1 LKQEGNTVSEGNH
14 EDRVYRSPVLY
25 KRKKGLRKFLLS
37 FGITFVILYF
47 LFFVQVPYY
56 IYQPGTAESVKPM
69 VQVAQPDP
77 VENGTFMLTTVSLIP
92 KANVLSFLL
101 AQLNVDAEVQRKR
114 DVLKGQTEQQFMQ
127 RQEIIML
134 ESQSSAIQAAYL
146 KAKIPFQVKSVGAY
160 VTETKKGFPAA
171 AVLKP
176 GDTIVQAD
184 GKPAEGIKDLQA
196 ALANKKVGDT
206 VEITVKRGTEELSF
220 PIVLADVTAA
230 ASPATTAPA
239 SGTGTGGT
247 SGAAPKAGIGVT
259 TADLRAVVPE
269 QADKKV
275 QIQAGEIGG
284 PSAGLMF
291 ALEIFNQLT
300 AGDLSKGYRIAGT
313 GTIDP
318 TGNVCSIG
326 GIQHKIVAAER
337 EGTDVFFAPKDRA
350 KGECG
355 LAGDVPNATDA
366 TNKANAIHSR
376 MKVIPV
382 GTLDDALNYLAG
394 LPVKPS

>member
-1 LKQEGNTVSEGNH
+1 MSEGN
-14 EDRVYRSPVLY
+14 EDRVYRSPVLN
-25 KRKKGLRKFLLS
+25 KRHKGINKFWLA
-37 FGITFVILYF
+37 FGITFVVLYF
-47 LFFVQVPYY
+47 LYFVPVPYY
-56 IYQPGTAESVKPM
+56 IYQPGTAESIKPM
-69 VQVAQPDP
+69 VQVAQADP

-101 AQLNVDAEVQRKR
+101 AQWNENAEVQRKR

-134 ESQSSAIQAAYL
+134 ESQSSAIQAAYT

-160 VTETKKGFPAA
+160 ITETKKGLPAS

-176 GDTIVQAD
+176 GDTIVRVD
-184 GKPAEGIKDLQA
+184 GKAAEGIKALQT
-196 ALANKKVGDT
+196 ALANKTIGDT
-206 VEITVKRGTEELSF
+206 VEITVKRGKEELSF
-220 PIVLADVTAA
+220 PIVLADVSAA
-230 ASPATTAPA
+230 AAPETPTPSSSVGNTPAP
-239 SGTGTGGT
+239 
-247 SGAAPKAGIGVT
+247 APKAGIGVT

-269 QADKKV
+269 QSEKKV

-291 ALEIFNQLT
+291 ALEIYNQLT
-300 AGDLSKGYRIAGT
+300 PGDLSKGYRIAGT

-326 GIQHKIVAAER
+326 GIQHKIVAADK
-337 EGTDVFFAPKDRA
+337 EGTDLFFAPKDRKA
-350 KGECG
+350 GECG

-366 TNKANAIHSR
+366 TKKAGNIHSR
-376 MKVIPV
+376 MKVVSV
-382 GTLDDALNYLAG
+382 GSLEDALNYLAG